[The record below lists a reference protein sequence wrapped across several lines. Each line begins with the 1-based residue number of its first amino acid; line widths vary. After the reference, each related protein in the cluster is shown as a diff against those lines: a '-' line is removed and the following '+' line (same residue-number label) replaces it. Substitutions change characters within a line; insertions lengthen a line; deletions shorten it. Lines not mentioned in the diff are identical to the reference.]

1 MTNLQNPMNE
11 RETGTVKWYNE
22 EKGYGF
28 ISRDGRDDDIFVHV
42 SDILGSGVGGFTA
55 LKEGQRVEFGV
66 ERTAKGEKA
75 VLVTVE
81 Y

>member
-1 MTNLQNPMNE
+1 MNE
-11 RETGTVKWYNE
+11 RETGTVKWFSE

-28 ISRDGRDDDIFVHV
+28 IARDRGDDDIFVHA
-42 SDILGSGVGGFTA
+42 SDILGAGVGGFTA

-66 ERTAKGEKA
+66 ERTSKGVKA

-81 Y
+81 